1 MRYLMTALLMLLVA
15 GAGRAQNAT
24 CTDQQGNSFPCTIE
38 KPRTEVP
45 FIPQTAISQQIL
57 AAQAAA
63 NAAPAQGQSVYAQ
76 RRDACKAA
84 GSNYKWHPWKGL
96 HGSCELK
103 KK

>member
-24 CTDQQGNSFPCTIE
+24 CTDRQGNSFPCTIE

-57 AAQAAA
+57 AAQAA
-63 NAAPAQGQSVYAQ
+63 PAQGQSVYAQ
-76 RRDACKAA
+76 RRDARKVA

-96 HGSCELK
+96 YGSCELK